1 MCIGQRAIDCAR
13 NDSHR
18 RIWRIV
24 WRAQASQAVSL
35 KESSA
40 VSKDLAATRDRA
52 LGEGRQIT
60 RLAAN
65 SVRATHRGEIDEAE
79 RLLAE
84 ARERM
89 MTLAG
94 ELRPYPSIYWAG
106 YVQDA
111 MKEAAEA
118 AITLAIVAD
127 RPLPEPAE
135 LGTEDA
141 AYLNAMAEAAS
152 ELRRQVLD
160 RLRENDLPRAE
171 YLLGTMDD
179 IYSALVTVDFPDAIT
194 GGLRRT
200 TDASARGAGADP
212 RRRHHGGDPGSGRAA
227 LREALGAEIG
237 LGMAS
242 AGDDDGDGAAL
253 RWGDAAEI
261 TGLTPATLT
270 SSEPREGLVGP
281 VRIWRGGQIPR
292 AAGMNR

>member
-1 MCIGQRAIDCAR
+1 MSTASPAGRIAEGVV
-13 NDSHR
+13 R
-18 RIWRIV
+18 RF
-24 WRAQASQAVSL
+24 
-35 KESSA
+35 EG
-40 VSKDLAATRDRA
+40 LAATRDRA

-79 RLLAE
+79 RLLVE

-89 MTLAG
+89 VTLTG
-94 ELRPYPSIYWAG
+94 ELQPYPNIYWAG

-118 AITLAIVAD
+118 AITLAIVAN

-200 TDASARGAGADP
+200 TDALRAVLERTRGDVTMAATQ
-212 RRRHHGGDPGSGRAA
+212 GRVERA
-227 LREALGAEIG
+227 LRDALGSEIG
-237 LGMAS
+237 LGMVS
-242 AGDDDGDGAAL
+242 AGDDDVT
-253 RWGDAAEI
+253 E
-261 TGLTPATLT
+261 PA
-270 SSEPREGLVGP
+270 PMG
-281 VRIWRGGQIPR
+281 
-292 AAGMNR
+292 